1 MVPKRRL
8 SYLASAAVVGC
19 MAGAIGCGGSPSGPS
34 GSGSLRVMLKDSPFH
49 DASAV
54 LVTFS
59 EVSVHQDTD
68 ADFTPL
74 KFAADATS
82 RTCDL
87 LRLQKDNAQ
96 DVLGIGTL
104 DAGHYTQVRLL
115 VSDAKL
121 YLGDQPSTGDAC
133 GPGDIAHVT
142 GLVPPPTPPDTVV
155 PLTIP
160 SGEVK
165 LNREFD
171 VPEGGTTLMSL
182 DFDGDHSIIQTGNG
196 NYMMKPVIAVVS
208 VSSH

>member
-1 MVPKRRL
+1 MVPKRRF

-54 LVTFS
+54 LVTFN

-87 LRLQKDNAQ
+87 LRLQKDSAQ

-104 DAGHYTQVRLL
+104 DAGHYTQVRLS
-115 VSDAKL
+115 VAEAKL
-121 YLGDQPSTGDAC
+121 YLGAPSTGDAC
-133 GPGDIAHVT
+133 GPGLI
-142 GLVPPPTPPDTVV
+142 PPAGTPN

-196 NYMMKPVIAVVS
+196 SYMMKPVIAVVS

>member
-1 MVPKRRL
+1 
-8 SYLASAAVVGC
+8 

-54 LVTFS
+54 LVTFND
-59 EVSVHQDTD
+59 VSVHQDTD

-74 KFAADATS
+74 KFTADATS

-104 DAGHYTQVRLL
+104 DAGHYTQVRLA
-115 VSDAKL
+115 VAEATL
-121 YLGDQPSTGDAC
+121 YVGAPSTGDAC
-133 GPGDIAHVT
+133 GPGLI
-142 GLVPPPTPPDTVV
+142 PPAGTAI

-171 VPEGGTTLMSL
+171 VPVGGTTLMSL

-196 NYMMKPVIAVVS
+196 SYMMKPVIAVVS

>member
-1 MVPKRRL
+1 MVLKRRL

-54 LVTFS
+54 LVTFN
-59 EVSVHQDTD
+59 EVSVHRDTD
-68 ADFTPL
+68 ADFAPL

-104 DAGHYTQVRLL
+104 DAGHYTQVRLA
-115 VSDAKL
+115 VAEAKL
-121 YLGDQPSTGDAC
+121 YLGTPSTGDAC
-133 GPGDIAHVT
+133 GPGLI
-142 GLVPPPTPPDTVV
+142 PPAGTPI

-171 VPEGGTTLMSL
+171 VPEGGTTVMSL

-196 NYMMKPVIAVVS
+196 SYMMKPVIAVVS

>member
-1 MVPKRRL
+1 MVLKRRL

-54 LVTFS
+54 LVTFN

-104 DAGHYTQVRLL
+104 DAGHYTQVRLA
-115 VSDAKL
+115 VAEAKL
-121 YLGDQPSTGDAC
+121 YLGAPSTGDAC
-133 GPGDIAHVT
+133 GPGLI
-142 GLVPPPTPPDTVV
+142 PPAGTPI

-196 NYMMKPVIAVVS
+196 SYMMKPVIAVVS

>member
-1 MVPKRRL
+1 
-8 SYLASAAVVGC
+8 
-19 MAGAIGCGGSPSGPS
+19 
-34 GSGSLRVMLKDSPFH
+34 MLKDTPFH

-54 LVTFS
+54 LVTFN
-59 EVSVHQDTD
+59 EVSAHKDTD
-68 ADFTPL
+68 ADFTRL
-74 KFAADATS
+74 TFAGGATS

-87 LRLQKDNAQ
+87 LRLQKDNTF
-96 DVLGIGTL
+96 DVLGIGML
-104 DAGHYTQVRLL
+104 DAGHYTMVRLA
-115 VSDAKL
+115 VSDAEL
-121 YLGDQPSTGDAC
+121 YKGGDPSTGDPC
-133 GPGDIAHVT
+133 GPGLILPA
-142 GLVPPPTPPDTVV
+142 GTPI

-196 NYMMKPVIAVVS
+196 SYMMKPVIAIVS

>member
-1 MVPKRRL
+1 
-8 SYLASAAVVGC
+8 

-54 LVTFS
+54 LVTFN

-104 DAGHYTQVRLL
+104 DAGHYTQVRLE
-115 VSDAKL
+115 VAEANL
-121 YLGDQPSTGDAC
+121 YLGAPSTGDAC
-133 GPGDIAHVT
+133 GPGLI
-142 GLVPPPTPPDTVV
+142 PPAGTPI

-196 NYMMKPVIAVVS
+196 SYMMKPVIAIVS

>member
-1 MVPKRRL
+1 MVLNRRFRD
-8 SYLASAAVVGC
+8 LAALAVIAGC
-19 MAGAIGCGGSPSGPS
+19 TAGAIGCGGSPSGPS
-34 GSGSLRVMLKDSPFH
+34 GSGSLKVMLKDSPFTE
-49 DASAV
+49 AGAV
-54 LVTFS
+54 FVTFK

-68 ADFTPL
+68 ADFTSLP
-74 KFAADATS
+74 FASGAT

-87 LRLQKDNAQ
+87 LRLQDAY

-115 VSDAKL
+115 VSEAKL
-121 YLGDQPSTGDAC
+121 YLGVDNKSSGDAC
-133 GPGDIAHVT
+133 GPG
-142 GLVPPPTPPDTVV
+142 LTPPAVTPV

-171 VPEGGTTLMSL
+171 VPEGGTTTLRL

-196 NYMMKPVIAVVS
+196 TYMMKPVVTILGVN
-208 VSSH
+208 

>member
-1 MVPKRRL
+1 MVLKRRL

-54 LVTFS
+54 LVTFN

-104 DAGHYTQVRLL
+104 DAGHYTQVRLA
-115 VSDAKL
+115 VAEAKL
-121 YLGDQPSTGDAC
+121 YLGAPSTGDAC
-133 GPGDIAHVT
+133 GPGLI
-142 GLVPPPTPPDTVV
+142 PPAGTPV

-171 VPEGGTTLMSL
+171 VPVGGTTLMSL

-196 NYMMKPVIAVVS
+196 SYMMKPVIAVVS

>member
-1 MVPKRRL
+1 MVLKRRL
-8 SYLASAAVVGC
+8 SYLAATVLVGC

-34 GSGSLRVMLKDSPFH
+34 GSGSLRVMMKDSPFH

-54 LVTFS
+54 LVTFK

-74 KFAADATS
+74 KFSPDAAS

-104 DAGHYTQVRLL
+104 DAGHYTQVRLA
-115 VSDAKL
+115 VAEAKL
-121 YLGDQPSTGDAC
+121 YLGAPSTGDAC
-133 GPGDIAHVT
+133 GPGLI
-142 GLVPPPTPPDTVV
+142 PPAGTPNS
-155 PLTIP
+155 LTIP

-171 VPEGGTTLMSL
+171 VPEGGATEMSL

-196 NYMMKPVIAVVS
+196 SYMMKPVVAVIS

>member
-1 MVPKRRL
+1 MVLKRRL

-19 MAGAIGCGGSPSGPS
+19 MAGAIACSGSPSGPS
-34 GSGSLRVMLKDSPFH
+34 GSGSLRVMLKDSPFTE
-49 DASAV
+49 AKAV
-54 LVTFS
+54 LVTFK

-74 KFAADATS
+74 KFSPDAAS

-133 GPGDIAHVT
+133 GPG
-142 GLVPPPTPPDTVV
+142 LVPPPTPPDTVV

-196 NYMMKPVIAVVS
+196 TYMMKPVIAVVG

>member
-1 MVPKRRL
+1 MVLKRRL

-54 LVTFS
+54 FVTFN

-104 DAGHYTQVRLL
+104 DAGHYTQVRLA
-115 VSDAKL
+115 VAEAKL
-121 YLGDQPSTGDAC
+121 YLGAPSTGDAC
-133 GPGDIAHVT
+133 GPGLI
-142 GLVPPPTPPDTVV
+142 PPAGTPI

-196 NYMMKPVIAVVS
+196 SYMMKPVIAVVS

>member
-1 MVPKRRL
+1 MVLKRRL
-8 SYLASAAVVGC
+8 GYLASAVVVGC

-54 LVTFS
+54 LVTFN

-68 ADFTPL
+68 AEFTQL
-74 KFAADATS
+74 KFNPDAAS

-87 LRLQKDNAQ
+87 LRLQKDSAQ

-121 YLGDQPSTGDAC
+121 YLGAPSTGDAC
-133 GPGDIAHVT
+133 GPGLIPPAGE
-142 GLVPPPTPPDTVV
+142 GLS
-155 PLTIP
+155 LTIP

-196 NYMMKPVIAVVS
+196 SYMMKPVIAVVS

>member
-1 MVPKRRL
+1 MVLKRRL
-8 SYLASAAVVGC
+8 SLVASAAVVGC

-54 LVTFS
+54 FVTFND
-59 EVSVHQDTD
+59 VSVHQDTD

-104 DAGHYTQVRLL
+104 DAGHYTQVRLA
-115 VSDAKL
+115 VAEAEL
-121 YLGDQPSTGDAC
+121 YVGAPSTGDAC
-133 GPGDIAHVT
+133 GPGLI
-142 GLVPPPTPPDTVV
+142 PPAGTPLL
-155 PLTIP
+155 LTIP

-171 VPEGGTTLMSL
+171 M
-182 DFDGDHSIIQTGNG
+182 
-196 NYMMKPVIAVVS
+196 PVTVVR
-208 VSSH
+208 

>member
-19 MAGAIGCGGSPSGPS
+19 IAGAIGCGGSPSSPS

-54 LVTFS
+54 LVTFDG
-59 EVSVHQDTD
+59 VSVHQDTD
-68 ADFTPL
+68 AEFTPL
-74 KFAADATS
+74 KFSPDAPS

-104 DAGHYTQVRLL
+104 DAGHYTQVRLN

-121 YLGDQPSTGDAC
+121 YIGGAPSTGDAC
-133 GPGDIAHVT
+133 GPGLI
-142 GLVPPPTPPDTVV
+142 PPAGTPI

-196 NYMMKPVIAVVS
+196 SYMMKPVIAVVS

>member
-1 MVPKRRL
+1 MVLQRRL
-8 SYLASAAVVGC
+8 SYLAATVVVGC
-19 MAGAIGCGGSPSGPS
+19 MTGAIGCGGSPSGPS
-34 GSGSLRVMLKDSPFH
+34 GSGSLRVMMKDSPFH

-54 LVTFS
+54 LVTFK

-74 KFAADATS
+74 TFSPDAAS

-87 LRLQKDNAQ
+87 LRLQDAW

-115 VSDAKL
+115 VQDAKL
-121 YLGDQPSTGDAC
+121 YVGKDPSTGDPC
-133 GPGDIAHVT
+133 GP
-142 GLVPPPTPPDTVV
+142 GLVPPASGTSY

-171 VPEGGTTLMSL
+171 VPEGGATEMSL

-196 NYMMKPVIAVVS
+196 SYMMKPVIAVIS

>member
-19 MAGAIGCGGSPSGPS
+19 IAGAIGCGGSPSSPS
-34 GSGSLRVMLKDSPFH
+34 GSGSLRVMLKDTPFH

-54 LVTFS
+54 LVTFDA
-59 EVSVHQDTD
+59 VGAHQDTD

-74 KFAADATS
+74 TFDPPAAS

-87 LRLQKDNAQ
+87 LRLQKDNAF
-96 DVLGIGTL
+96 DVLGIGML
-104 DAGHYTQVRLL
+104 DAGHYTMVRLA

-121 YLGDQPSTGDAC
+121 YKGGDPSTGDPC
-133 GPGDIAHVT
+133 GPGLILPA
-142 GLVPPPTPPDTVV
+142 GTPI

-171 VPEGGTTLMSL
+171 VPEGGTTTLRL
-182 DFDGDHSIIQTGNG
+182 DFDGDHSIIETGNG
-196 NYMMKPVIAVVS
+196 RLMMKPVIAIIGVN
-208 VSSH
+208 

>member
-1 MVPKRRL
+1 
-8 SYLASAAVVGC
+8 
-19 MAGAIGCGGSPSGPS
+19 
-34 GSGSLRVMLKDSPFH
+34 MLKDSPFH

-54 LVTFS
+54 LVTFN

-104 DAGHYTQVRLL
+104 DAGHYTQVRLE
-115 VSDAKL
+115 VAEANL
-121 YLGDQPSTGDAC
+121 YLGAPSTGDAC
-133 GPGDIAHVT
+133 GPGLI
-142 GLVPPPTPPDTVV
+142 PPAGTPI

-196 NYMMKPVIAVVS
+196 SYMMKPVIAIVS

>member
-1 MVPKRRL
+1 MFLKRRL
-8 SYLASAAVVGC
+8 SYLAASAAVVGC
-19 MAGAIGCGGSPSGPS
+19 AAGVIGCGGSPSSPS
-34 GSGSLRVMLKDSPFH
+34 GSGSLRVMMKDSPFH
-49 DASAV
+49 DAAAV
-54 LVTFS
+54 LVTFK

-68 ADFTPL
+68 ADFTKLP
-74 KFAADATS
+74 FAGGDL

-87 LRLQKDNAQ
+87 LRLQDAW

-115 VSDAKL
+115 VQDAKL
-121 YLGDQPSTGDAC
+121 YVGKDPSTGDPC

-142 GLVPPPTPPDTVV
+142 GLIPPTGDGNPL

-171 VPEGGTTLMSL
+171 VPEGGTTTLRL
-182 DFDGDHSIIQTGNG
+182 DFDGEHSIIETGNG
-196 NYMMKPVIAVVS
+196 VYMMKPVVAIVGIN
-208 VSSH
+208 

>member
-1 MVPKRRL
+1 MFLKRPF
-8 SYLASAAVVGC
+8 SYLAASAVAVGC
-19 MAGAIGCGGSPSGPS
+19 AAGAIGCGGSPSSPS
-34 GSGSLRVMLKDSPFH
+34 GSGSLNVMMKDSPFH

-54 LVTFS
+54 LVTFK

-74 KFAADATS
+74 TFTGGAAS

-87 LRLQKDNAQ
+87 LRLQNAW

-115 VSDAKL
+115 VQDAKL
-121 YLGDQPSTGDAC
+121 YVGGGPSTGDPC
-133 GPGDIAHVT
+133 GT
-142 GLVPPPTPPDTVV
+142 GLIPPAGTPI

-171 VPEGGTTLMSL
+171 VPAGGATTMSL

-196 NYMMKPVIAVVS
+196 SYMMKPVIAVVD
-208 VSSH
+208 VK

>member
-1 MVPKRRL
+1 MVLKRRL

-54 LVTFS
+54 LVTFN
-59 EVSVHQDTD
+59 EVSAHQDTD
-68 ADFTPL
+68 ADVTPL
-74 KFAADATS
+74 TFAGGATS

-87 LRLQKDNAQ
+87 LRLQKDNAF
-96 DVLGIGTL
+96 DVLGIGML
-104 DAGHYTQVRLL
+104 DAGHYTMVRLA
-115 VSDAKL
+115 VSDAEL
-121 YLGDQPSTGDAC
+121 YKGSDPSTGDPC
-133 GPGDIAHVT
+133 GPGLILPA
-142 GLVPPPTPPDTVV
+142 GTPI

-171 VPEGGTTLMSL
+171 VPEGGTTTLRL
-182 DFDGDHSIIQTGNG
+182 DFDGDHSIVETGNG
-196 NYMMKPVIAVVS
+196 RFMMKPIIAIIGVN
-208 VSSH
+208 

>member
-1 MVPKRRL
+1 MIPKRRF

-19 MAGAIGCGGSPSGPS
+19 MAGAIGCGGSPSSPS

-54 LVTFS
+54 LVTFN

-104 DAGHYTQVRLL
+104 DAGHYTQVRLA
-115 VSDAKL
+115 VAEAKL
-121 YLGDQPSTGDAC
+121 YLGAPSTGDAC
-133 GPGDIAHVT
+133 GPGLIPPAGTPIA
-142 GLVPPPTPPDTVV
+142 
-155 PLTIP
+155 LTIP

-196 NYMMKPVIAVVS
+196 SYMMKPIIAVVS

>member
-1 MVPKRRL
+1 MVLKRRL

-54 LVTFS
+54 LVTFN

-104 DAGHYTQVRLL
+104 KAGHYTQVRLN

-121 YLGDQPSTGDAC
+121 YIGGAPSTGDAC
-133 GPGDIAHVT
+133 GPGLILPAT
-142 GLVPPPTPPDTVV
+142 GTVM

-171 VPEGGTTLMSL
+171 VPEGGATLMTL
-182 DFDGDHSIIQTGNG
+182 DFDGDHSIIETGNG
-196 NYMMKPVIAVVS
+196 RYMMKPVIAVVS
-208 VSSH
+208 VSSPH